1 MGTFDNIL
9 FDPGPQLVWANTLVI
24 CASILLVLFLL
35 LVAVGQGRQFSRML
49 RLNSLLSLSASV
61 AAAIAAWHF
70 YATHTFWV
78 TFLDTWFRE
87 SHVPQSF
94 VPVYNEL
101 VNVNQQAAVLG
112 WMGVLLTSILLAM
125 GLLAMGPLV
134 MPGRPGHLPTS

>member
-1 MGTFDNIL
+1 MGTFDNVV
-9 FDPGPQLVWANTLVI
+9 FDPSPQLVWAHILAI
-24 CASILLVLFLL
+24 CASVLLALFLL
-35 LVAVGQGRQFSRML
+35 LLAVGRRRQFSRLL
-49 RLNSLLSLSASV
+49 RLSALLTLSASV

-70 YATHTFWV
+70 YATHASWV

-87 SHVPQSF
+87 SHAPQSF

-112 WMGVLLTSILLAM
+112 WMGVLLTSILLVM
-125 GLLAMGPLV
+125 GLLGMGPLV